1 MVTAAASQTNALSS
15 VPSLVTAY
23 GSLLPEMR
31 ETAPLSAA
39 GKEVP
44 LGTVVE
50 LRSDPLE
57 LRAKS
62 RHKKPENV
70 KRYFKPF
77 PQAMRELASLLAP
90 GPTGADQRAA
100 SRSGPVARSSMAPV
114 FNWLPGERS
123 QPDRDWL

>member
-1 MVTAAASQTNALSS
+1 M
-15 VPSLVTAY
+15 
-23 GSLLPEMR
+23 
-31 ETAPLSAA
+31 
-39 GKEVP
+39 
-44 LGTVVE
+44 GTVVE

-57 LRAKS
+57 LKAKS

-100 SRSGPVARSSMAPV
+100 SRLGPVTRSSMAPV
-114 FNWLPGERS
+114 FNWPPGERS
-123 QPDRDWL
+123 QPDCDWL